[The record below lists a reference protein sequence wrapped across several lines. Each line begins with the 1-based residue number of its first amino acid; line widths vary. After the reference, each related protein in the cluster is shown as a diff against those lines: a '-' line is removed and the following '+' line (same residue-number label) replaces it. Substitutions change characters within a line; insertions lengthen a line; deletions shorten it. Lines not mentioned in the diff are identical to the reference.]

1 MHFSTREATIS
12 DVPEILNLIRELA
25 VFEKSPHAVVVT
37 EKELE
42 ESGFGFQPAFKCFVA
57 EQGGEILGMAL
68 IYFRFSTWVGR
79 TIHLEDLIVKKAYR
93 GLGIGSALYAL
104 VMDYAAKKKV
114 RRVEWVVLDWNQNA
128 INFYE
133 KTGALVLKDWYLAQM
148 DEEGLKRFIQT
159 QNGCI

>member
-42 ESGFGFQPAFKCFVA
+42 ESGFGFQPAFKCFVV
-57 EQGGEILGMAL
+57 EQAGEILGMAL

-79 TIHLEDLIVKKAYR
+79 TIHLEDLIVKKAHR

>member
-57 EQGGEILGMAL
+57 EQAGEILGMAL

-79 TIHLEDLIVKKAYR
+79 TIHLEDLIVKKAHR

>member
-1 MHFSTREATIS
+1 MQFSTREATIS

-25 VFEKSPHAVVVT
+25 VFEKSPNAVVVT

-42 ESGFGFQPAFKCFVA
+42 ESGFGPQPAFKCFVA
-57 EQGGEILGMAL
+57 EQSGEILGMAL

-79 TIHLEDLIVKKAYR
+79 TIHLEDLIVKNAYR

-104 VMDYAAKKKV
+104 VMDYAAKEKV
-114 RRVEWVVLDWNQNA
+114 CRVEWVVLDWNQNA
-128 INFYE
+128 IDFYE

-148 DEEGLKRFIQT
+148 DEAGLKRFIHT
-159 QNGCI
+159 QNGSI